1 MKGLIVQGT
10 RGLLWLLLASVAVA
24 QPSFDAIPDAAF
36 TEDDSAAQP
45 DTLQTGEPIEVE
57 DFFSAPVELAVPEV
71 FEAVPTE
78 EAEGLTGA
86 AAHWVTPD
94 LLLYNAGDVEEVR
107 LYYSPIARLS
117 HNTTSLSLFGAA
129 DSVRL
134 VPRVLPANIA
144 ERHPDLADWQAWGV
158 PASVD
163 IKLWLKGQLA
173 VGARDRFERVLDAT
187 AVQIAGVLDA
197 LYAPRAAQMQLGA
210 LPYYAGTVF
219 QVWAPTAQRVS
230 LFLYDDQFELLE
242 RFPLREDSTSGNWS
256 HLSRTAPHGR
266 YYHYEVVA
274 YHPTTQK
281 IETHRVTDPYS
292 LNLSPDGQYSQV
304 VDLDHP
310 SLLPDGWMAWPTE
323 QVTPAPEDAV
333 LWRLALRHAQTLQP
347 RDAPA
352 FTHVHLYDP
361 EATEHVAG
369 QVRHFLLPPFA
380 RSGAEGLEAIRSLRE
395 TVLRWRLAGYR
406 VGVDGDFTRIQTFN
420 DATSSMLDKIV
431 PAYYHRRDPI
441 TGAALRDGCCA
452 ITATEHRMM
461 ERLLTD
467 GLVQLAQAFGFES
480 VRLYRADQLHREA
493 LMRSQVRVR
502 NQHPAFFA
510 YSELPAAASP
520 LASTGVGSLIPPS
533 LDVLRLPSTLDFAN
547 RAEWREATDAQR
559 IALAGRQQNY
569 LLLTQTDRLMRG
581 RNVPDGQ
588 FFAGLANDPQET
600 VQALDLNTL
609 LSLANDDPNS
619 DEHEQRQ
626 RIAMGLPL
634 LSQGIIDVAGD
645 MSSLTTNQRSAL
657 DEWLAIRQSTPLLR
671 LTSQQQ
677 IASRLDFRN
686 VGVNQAN
693 GFLIMTIND
702 GQGVPDLDPDR
713 NALMVIMNM
722 NTRSQTFRVPGFQLH
737 PVQASG
743 HDERLHDI
751 SQADDHFVV
760 PSLALVVLEQPQQ
773 GAQGRGMPI
782 AQKDYSKLYPAE

>member
-1 MKGLIVQGT
+1 MQGT
-10 RGLLWLLLASVAVA
+10 QVVLWLLLASVVVA
-24 QPSFDAIPDAAF
+24 QPSFDAIPRATFADPVMPAPSDSH
-36 TEDDSAAQP
+36 TEAVTP
-45 DTLQTGEPIEVE
+45 VLVE

-71 FEAVPTE
+71 FTAVPTE
-78 EAEGLTGA
+78 AAEGLTGA

-94 LLLYNAGDVEEVR
+94 LLLYNAGDVAEVR

-134 VPRVLPANIA
+134 VPRTLPASIA
-144 ERHPDLADWQAWGV
+144 QRHPQLADWQAWGV
-158 PASVD
+158 PPSVD
-163 IKLWLKGQLA
+163 VKRWLKGQLA
-173 VGARDRFERVLDAT
+173 VGSRDRFERVLDAT
-187 AVQIAGVLDA
+187 AVQTAGVLDA
-197 LYAPRAAQMQLGA
+197 VYSARAAQMQLGA

-219 QVWAPTAQRVS
+219 QLWAPTAQRVS
-230 LFLYDDQFELLE
+230 LFLYDEQFELLE

-256 HLSRTAPHGR
+256 HLSRSAPHGR

-274 YHPTTQK
+274 YHPATQK

-310 SLLPDGWMAWPTE
+310 SLIPDGWTEWPNE

-333 LWRLALRHAQTLQP
+333 LWRLALTHAQTLNPQ
-347 RDAPA
+347 DAPA

-361 EATEHVAG
+361 KATEKITG
-369 QVRHFLLPPFA
+369 QARHFMLPPFA
-380 RSGAEGLEAIRSLRE
+380 ERGDEGLEAIRALRE

-406 VGVDGDFTRIQTFN
+406 VGIDGDFTRIHTFN

-441 TGAALRDGCCA
+441 TGDALRDDCCA

-510 YSELPAAASP
+510 YSDIPASERSP
-520 LASTGVGSLIPPS
+520 LASTGVGALTPVS
-533 LDVLRLPSTLDFAN
+533 LDVQQMPTTLTFDN
-547 RAEWREATDAQR
+547 RAEWRERTDAQR
-559 IALAGRQQNY
+559 IAMAGRQQNY

-588 FFAGLANDPQET
+588 YFAGLVNDPQET
-600 VQALDLNTL
+600 VHAINLSTL
-609 LSLANDDPNS
+609 MLPGEHDTNDTTQQ
-619 DEHEQRQ
+619 QRL
-626 RIAMGLPL
+626 RIALGLPL
-634 LSQGIIDVAGD
+634 LSQGIIHLEGDVGQ
-645 MSSLTTNQRSAL
+645 LTDDQRNAL
-657 DEWLAIRQSTPLLR
+657 EEWLAVRQSTPLLR
-671 LTSQQQ
+671 LTNQQQ
-677 IASRLDFRN
+677 ITSRIDFRN
-686 VGVNQAN
+686 VGANQAN
-693 GFLIMTIND
+693 GFMIMTIND
-702 GQGVPDLDPDR
+702 GQGVPDLDPER
-713 NALMVIMNM
+713 NALMVILNM
-722 NTRSQTFRVPGFQLH
+722 NTHSQTFRVPGFRLH

-743 HDERLHDI
+743 HDERLHNI
-751 SQADDHFVV
+751 AQPDDHFAI
-760 PSLALVVLEQPQQ
+760 PGLSLVVLEQPQN